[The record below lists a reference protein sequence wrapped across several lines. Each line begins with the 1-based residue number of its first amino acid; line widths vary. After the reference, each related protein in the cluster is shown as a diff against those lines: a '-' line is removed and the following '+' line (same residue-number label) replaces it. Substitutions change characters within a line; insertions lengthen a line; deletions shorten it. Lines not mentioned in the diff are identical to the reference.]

1 MPPLNKGSFAQSIGT
16 FKVGTMDKAER
27 IRRGIILKL
36 FGAVILDTP
45 VDTGR
50 LRGNWR
56 TSEQAPALAVIDRI
70 DKGGSLAM
78 QEVQSNMGDGTG
90 RDTSVF
96 LANNLPYA
104 AKIEYEGWSKVKA
117 PQGMVRR
124 NVARI
129 NELVS
134 RAAKEGK
141 L

>member
-1 MPPLNKGSFAQSIGT
+1 MASLPKGSFAQSIGT
-16 FKVGTMDKAER
+16 FKVGTLDRAER

-36 FGAVILDTP
+36 FGSVILDTP

-56 TSEQAPALAVIDRI
+56 TSEQAPELAEIDRT
-70 DKGGSLAM
+70 DPSGTLALN
-78 QEVQSNMGDGTG
+78 EVKSNMGDGTG
-90 RDTSVF
+90 KDTSVF

-104 AKIEYEGWSKVKA
+104 AKIEFEGWSKVKA
-117 PQGMVRR
+117 PEGMVRR

-129 NELVS
+129 NELVAK
-134 RAAKEGK
+134 AAKEGR

>member
-1 MPPLNKGSFAQSIGT
+1 MMNKGSFSQQIGQ
-16 FKVGTMDKAER
+16 FKVGSLASAER
-27 IRRGIILKL
+27 FRRGVVLKL

-56 TSEQAPALAVIDRI
+56 TSQDDPALDPIERD
-70 DKGGSLAM
+70 DKGGAAAIA
-78 QEVQSNMGDGTG
+78 EVQNNMGDGTHKS
-90 RDTSVF
+90 TSTF

-104 AKIEYEGWSKVKA
+104 ARIEYEGYSKVKA
-117 PQGMVRR
+117 PQGMVRK

-129 NELVS
+129 EQILTK
-134 RAAKEGK
+134 AGQEGR